1 MDHTLIYAKTPKG
14 VNEVATRAGSLGLPA
29 RRVLIMIDGKRTVAD
44 LAVLLRAGETEST
57 IAMLEAQGY
66 IRSTGDQ
73 MPPMLRDDMLR
84 DSLEVNTVEPAVE
97 PLPAEPADRAVM
109 TLEEAKRRA
118 VRELTDRMGPDGEI
132 MAVRLEQAK
141 SADDLRDRL
150 REAERLIGGLM
161 GEAAAQDY
169 LRALRRRP

>member
-1 MDHTLIYAKTPKG
+1 MDDTLIYAKTPKG
-14 VNEVATRAGSLGLPA
+14 VNEVATRAGSLGLSA

-44 LAVLLRAGETEST
+44 LAVLLRAGEVEST
-57 IAMLEAQGY
+57 IAMLEAQGF

-73 MPPMLRDDMLR
+73 TPPTLRDDLLR
-84 DSLEVNTVEPAVE
+84 ESLDVNTVEPAVE
-97 PLPAEPADRAVM
+97 PLPVEPTDRAVM

-141 SADDLRDRL
+141 TADELRDRL

-169 LRALRRRP
+169 LRALRKR